1 MPGHHVARAT
11 RARVWRGPG
20 LALLLAA
27 LSGFAAMLAFTG
39 CTVEALAAGQTY
51 AGVNAIRA
59 EHGRPPLVPDGELAN
74 IARIRAQDMAA
85 RGYFSHDPPNGC
97 NYACLLDNLGVQ
109 HAYAGENIAWN
120 TWDWKQTAGVAL
132 QMWRNSPPHLEN
144 ILNCHY
150 TRFGA
155 GVAKG
160 ADGTVYF
167 TMIFEGAANC

>member
-1 MPGHHVARAT
+1 MPAHHVAQMA
-11 RARVWRGPG
+11 RARVWRRPRVG
-20 LALLLAA
+20 LLFAA
-27 LSGFAAMLAFTG
+27 LSGIVAVLAFSA

-59 EHGRPPLVPDGELAN
+59 ERGQPPLTPDGDLAN

-85 RGYFSHDPPNGC
+85 RGYFSHDPPDGC

-120 TWDWKQTAGVAL
+120 TWDWKQTVGVAL

-155 GVAKG
+155 AVAKG
-160 ADGTVYF
+160 SDGRVYF
-167 TMIFEGAANC
+167 TMIFEGAASC